1 MKGFVSYPSEAF
13 KQIKEELNNPIQLEA
28 KHDDGVFHPS
38 HYTWLKD
45 TCGIEAI
52 DIARHLSFNLG
63 NVIKYVIRN
72 GHKPESGLST
82 LQVAIKDLKKARFY
96 LNDEIDKLESKLN
109 EENSNKS
116 DITN

>member
-1 MKGFVSYPSEAF
+1 MNGNINLSKKNVQE
-13 KQIKEELNNPIQLEA
+13 KINEKIN
-28 KHDDGVFHPS
+28 KDVFHPL
-38 HYTWLKD
+38 HYSWLKEV
-45 TCGIEAI
+45 CGVEAI

-63 NVIKYVIRN
+63 NVVKYVIRN

-109 EENSNKS
+109 EENSNKPDS
-116 DITN
+116 TN

>member
-1 MKGFVSYPSEAF
+1 MKCHVSYPSEAF
-13 KQIKEELNNPIQLEA
+13 KQIKKELEEPVQLEA
-28 KHDDGVFHPS
+28 KHNDGIFHPS
-38 HYTWLKD
+38 HYSWLKEV
-45 TCGIEAI
+45 CGVEAI

-63 NVIKYVIRN
+63 NVVKYVIRN

-109 EENSNKS
+109 EENSNKPDS
-116 DITN
+116 TN